1 MNPFPYSDDNKR
13 YQTYSYYLRHRF
25 GCKVSRIS
33 LNAGLSCPNLDG
45 TKGTGG
51 CSYCSP
57 SGSGDFGGKPS
68 QTITEQ
74 FADVADRMAEKWDTR
89 KHIAY
94 FQARTNTYAP
104 VEHLRKLYQEA
115 LQCPGV
121 VGLSIATRPDCLPED
136 VCDLLGEL
144 AQKTYLTVEL
154 GLQSICDETG
164 RRINRCHTYEDFLQ
178 GYEKL
183 RRRGVL
189 VGVHIING
197 LPGETPDMMQK
208 TAEKLAD
215 LDLHLVKIHLLHV
228 LKGTRLAQEYEQG
241 QFPLL
246 SKEDY
251 VQIIC
256 SQLEQFP
263 QEFVIGR
270 LTGDGAP
277 DLLIGPQ
284 WSLKKL
290 CVLNAIDQEL
300 VRRNSWQGKLVRK
313 PNEKR

>member
-25 GCKVSRIS
+25 GSKVSRIS
-33 LNAGLSCPNLDG
+33 LNAGMSCPNLDG

-51 CSYCSP
+51 CTYCSS
-57 SGSGDFGGKPS
+57 SGSGEFAGKPS

-74 FADVADRMAEKWDTR
+74 FSEVAERMAEKWDTQ

-104 VEHLRKLYQEA
+104 LELLRALYDEA
-115 LQCPGV
+115 LACPGV

-154 GLQSICDETG
+154 GLQSIWDETG

-183 RRRGVL
+183 HQRGVP

-197 LPGETPDMMQK
+197 LPGETPDMMCK
-208 TAEKLAD
+208 TAQELSKLN
-215 LDLHLVKIHLLHV
+215 LHLVKIHLLHV
-228 LKGTRLAQEYEQG
+228 LKGTRLAQEYTQG
-241 QFPLL
+241 QFELL
-246 SKEDY
+246 TKEAY
-251 VQIIC
+251 VDIVC
-256 SQLEQFP
+256 NQLEQFP
-263 QEFVIGR
+263 QEFVLGR

-277 DLLIGPQ
+277 DSLIGPT
-284 WSLKKL
+284 WSKKKL
-290 CVLNAIDQEL
+290 CVLNAVDQEL
-300 VRRNSWQGKLVRK
+300 VRRNSWQGKYFQK
-313 PNEKR
+313 PNK

>member
-25 GCKVSRIS
+25 GSKVSRIS

-57 SGSGDFGGKPS
+57 SGSGEFGGKPS

-104 VEHLRKLYQEA
+104 VEHLRTLYQEA
-115 LQCPGV
+115 LHCPGV

-154 GLQSICDETG
+154 GLQSIWDETG

-183 RRRGVL
+183 HRRGVL

-197 LPGETPDMMQK
+197 LPGETPEMMQK
-208 TAEKLAD
+208 TAEELAG

-241 QFPLL
+241 QFSLL
-246 SKEDY
+246 AKKDY
-251 VQIIC
+251 VQVIC
-256 SQLEQFP
+256 NQLERFP

-300 VRRNSWQGKLVRK
+300 VRRNSWQGKHASKL
-313 PNEKR
+313 N